1 MNSLLPILNK
11 KELNELLQAFV
22 ANLRSL
28 LGDHL
33 NDVILYGSYARDE
46 ATEGSDIDLMI
57 LVDLSEEDLNKY
69 DDRISDFS
77 TEILLKKVF
86 LYLQLCIIKPL
97 LTKEL
102 LSYHFMKTF

>member
-1 MNSLLPILNK
+1 M
-11 KELNELLQAFV
+11 LQAFV

-46 ATEGSDIDLMI
+46 ATEGSDMDLMI